1 MLEVVGAKISPPQKC
16 SGASHIAGLRMDK
29 LAVFEAENQLSSI
42 DSLRIAA
49 QLAAHGIDC
58 LILPPGVSLAVMT
71 GSECDPL
78 DDDEE

>member
-1 MLEVVGAKISPPQKC
+1 
-16 SGASHIAGLRMDK
+16 MDK